1 MIARPQ
7 HRPRP
12 IPFAMPARAPAD
24 HHRAAP
30 ILFGAVDKAHVP
42 PATRPIHWG
51 DTPGGALVMP
61 AEDPRA
67 LYAVTRNWQGQQV
80 PLAPQD
86 APASPKSTRPA
97 IELKSNPGTSMGSTG
112 VEVTARYLGQ
122 GSLCVRSSVTG
133 RHYRFTGHGHTL
145 RIDKHDQM
153 LMRRISDV
161 ELV

>member
-1 MIARPQ
+1 
-7 HRPRP
+7 
-12 IPFAMPARAPAD
+12 MPARPPLD
-24 HHRAAP
+24 FTRALTPFSATD
-30 ILFGAVDKAHVP
+30 AANSP

-51 DTPGGALVMP
+51 DTPGRALVLP
-61 AEDPRA
+61 AESPRA

-80 PLAPQD
+80 PLDAQNEAAAGKAPKLAPEARPKP
-86 APASPKSTRPA
+86 APA
-97 IELKSNPGTSMGSTG
+97 IGGTGMEMS
-112 VEVTARYLGQ
+112 ARYLGQ

-153 LMRRISDV
+153 LMRRISDI